1 MMNSFWQD
9 VRYGWRTLMK
19 TPGFTLVALLTLALG
34 IGANTALFSV
44 INAVLLRP
52 LPFAAPERLVAV
64 RSTDQR
70 TSTNGFAST
79 WPDFVDWR
87 AQQTTFEGL
96 AAYSNRSFTL
106 TGMGEAARLN
116 GALITSNLFTLLG
129 TSPQLGR
136 QFTPEEE
143 QPGAHAVLLSH
154 GLWQS
159 RFSGDPQIAGRTL
172 LLGGVSYTIVGVMPQ
187 GFRFP
192 VTGEAAEL
200 WISMGI
206 EGEGRVPRFVQRGN
220 HWIDVIGRLKPG
232 VTLAQAQADLGRIGE
247 QLSKQYPDT
256 NNSVGVATI
265 PLMKFVVGNVSAAL
279 WTLFA
284 AVGCV
289 LLIACA
295 NVANLALA
303 RAATRQREIA
313 VRAALG
319 AQRGRV
325 LRQLLTESMLLASG
339 GGVLG
344 ALLALWGTEALLK
357 LVPPGLPRA
366 AETTLDWRVLG
377 FTLLVSL
384 LTGVLFGLAPA
395 WQMRQTV
402 KTGLTEALKD
412 GSRGAG
418 DSVSGG
424 RLRNTLVVAQV
435 SLAFC
440 LLLAA
445 GLLLN
450 SFWRLQQV
458 KPGFDPHNLLS
469 FRLRLPDARYREP
482 QQISDF
488 YARLTER
495 LKALPGV
502 TEAAATMTMPL
513 SGSNADV
520 GLAIEGEP
528 SDPNRPFPYDTNLR
542 IVQAGYFRTLG
553 IELLQGRDFDARDK
567 RGATDVV
574 IINETLARRNFPNQN
589 PIGRRIQPSIGDE
602 RGMPWREIIGVVRDV
617 RHASLSEASGAEC
630 YLTHTQ
636 SAQPGMGVAIRTT
649 NDPHALIAAVRNEV
663 RALDAELPVFAIKTF
678 EEYLYES
685 VAQPR
690 FTTLLLSL
698 FGVVALLLTA
708 IGLYGVLA
716 YGVTQRTREIGVRLA
731 LGAQPRDVIK
741 LVLKRGLALT
751 LLGVGLGA
759 SASLLLTRL
768 LKDFLFEVSATDPLT
783 FVTIAVMLL
792 SVALFACLIPAR
804 RATKVNPLGALRYE

>member
-1 MMNSFWQD
+1 MNTFWQD
-9 VRYGWRTLMK
+9 VRYGWRTLLK
-19 TPGFTLVALLTLALG
+19 TPGFTLIAIATLALG

-52 LPFAAPERLVAV
+52 LPYAQPERLVAV
-64 RSTDQR
+64 RSTDER
-70 TSTNGFAST
+70 GNSTSGFAST

-87 AQQTTFEGL
+87 ARQTTFEGL

-106 TGMGEAARLN
+106 TGMGEAVRLN
-116 GALITSNLFTLLG
+116 GVLITSNLLTLLR
-129 TSPQLGR
+129 TAPQLGR

-143 QPGAHAVLLSH
+143 QPGAHSVILSH

-159 RFSGDPQIAGRTL
+159 RFNGDPQIAGRTL
-172 LLGGVSYTIVGVMPQ
+172 LLGGVNFTVVGVMPQ

-192 VTGEAAEL
+192 VTGETAEL
-200 WISMGI
+200 WISAGL

-220 HWIDVIGRLKPG
+220 HWIDVLGRLKPG
-232 VTLAQAQADLGRIGE
+232 VTLAQAQAEMSRIGE
-247 QLSKQYPDT
+247 QLAKQYPDT
-256 NNSVGVATI
+256 NNSVGVITV
-265 PLMKFVVGNVSAAL
+265 PFMKFIVGDVSAAL

-319 AQRGRV
+319 AQRSRV
-325 LRQLLTESMLLASG
+325 LRQLLTESMLLAIG
-339 GGVLG
+339 GGLLG

-357 LVPPGLPRA
+357 LVPPGLPRV
-366 AETTLDWRVLG
+366 AETTLDWSVLG

-395 WQMRQTV
+395 WQMGQTI
-402 KTGLTEALKD
+402 KTGLTTALKD
-412 GSRGAG
+412 GARGAG
-418 DSVSGG
+418 DSVSGS

-435 SLAFC
+435 ALAFC

-469 FRLRLPDARYREP
+469 FRLRLPDARYKEP
-482 QQISDF
+482 QQVSDF
-488 YARLTER
+488 YAHLTER

-502 TEAAATMTMPL
+502 TQASASFTLPL
-513 SGSNADV
+513 SGNNADV

-542 IVQAGYFRTLG
+542 IVQPGFFRTLG

-574 IINETLARRNFPNQN
+574 IVNETLARRNFPNQN
-589 PIGRRIQPSIGDE
+589 PLGRRIQPSIGDD

-617 RHASLSEASGAEC
+617 RHASLGEPSGAEC
-630 YLTHTQ
+630 YLAHTQ
-636 SAQPGMGVAIRTT
+636 IPQAGMSVALRTT
-649 NDPHALIAAVRNEV
+649 NEPHALVAAVRNEV
-663 RALDAELPVFAIKTF
+663 RALDAELPVFEIKTF
-678 EEYLYES
+678 EEYLSEA

-698 FGVVALLLTA
+698 FGVTALLLTA

-716 YGVTQRTREIGVRLA
+716 YSVTQRTREIGVRLA
-731 LGAQPRDVIK
+731 LGAQPRAVVTLI
-741 LVLKRGLALT
+741 LKRGVTLT
-751 LLGVGLGA
+751 LLGIGLGA
-759 SASLLLTRL
+759 GASLLLTKL

-783 FVTIAVMLL
+783 FAAIAVLLL
-792 SVALFACLIPAR
+792 SVALFACFIPAR
-804 RATKVNPLGALRYE
+804 RATKVDPLVALRYE

>member
-1 MMNSFWQD
+1 MQNLLQD
-9 VRYGWRTLMK
+9 VRYGWRTLLK

-52 LPFAAPERLVAV
+52 LPFAQPERLVAV
-64 RSTDQR
+64 RSTDER
-70 TSTNGFAST
+70 TGTNGFPSS
-79 WPDFVDWR
+79 WPDFADWR
-87 AQQTTFEGL
+87 AQQTTFDGL

-129 TSPQLGR
+129 AAPQVGR
-136 QFTPEEE
+136 HFTPAEE
-143 QPGAHAVLLSH
+143 QPGAHAVILSH
-154 GLWQS
+154 SLWQS
-159 RFSGDPQIAGRTL
+159 RFNGDPQIAGRTL
-172 LLGGVSYTIVGVMPQ
+172 LLGGINYTIVGVMPQ

-200 WISMGI
+200 WISAGV

-220 HWIDVIGRLKPG
+220 HWIDVLGRLKPG
-232 VTLAQAQADLGRIGE
+232 VTLAQAQADMHRINE
-247 QLSKQYPDT
+247 QLIKQYPDT
-256 NNSVGVATI
+256 NNSIGIKTL
-265 PLMKFVVGNVSAAL
+265 PLMKFVVGDVSAAL

-325 LRQLLTESMLLASG
+325 LRQLLTESLLLALG
-339 GGVLG
+339 GGLLG
-344 ALLALWGTEALLK
+344 MLLALWGTEALLK
-357 LVPPGLPRA
+357 LVPAGLPRI

-395 WQMRQTV
+395 WQMGQTV

-424 RLRNTLVVAQV
+424 RLRNTLVVVQV

-469 FRLRLPDARYREP
+469 FRLRLPDARYHEP

-553 IELLQGRDFDARDK
+553 IELLQGRDFDIRDK
-567 RGATDVV
+567 RGATDTV

-589 PIGRRIQPSIGDE
+589 PIGRRIQPSIGDDS
-602 RGMPWREIIGVVRDV
+602 GMPWRQIIGVVRDV
-617 RHASLSEASGAEC
+617 RHASLGEASGPEC
-630 YLTHTQ
+630 YLAHAQ
-636 SAQPGMGVAIRTT
+636 VAQPGMGLVIRTT

-663 RALDAELPVFAIKTF
+663 RALDAELPIFAIKTF

-685 VAQPR
+685 AAQPR

-731 LGAQPRDVIK
+731 LGAQPRDVVK
-741 LVLKRGLALT
+741 LVLKRGLT
-751 LLGVGLGA
+751 LVLIGVGLGTG
-759 SASLLLTRL
+759 ASLLLTKL
-768 LKDFLFEVSATDPLT
+768 LKDFLYEVSATDPLT
-783 FVTIAVMLL
+783 FAAIAVLLL
-792 SVALFACLIPAR
+792 SVALFACLMPAR
-804 RATKVNPLGALRYE
+804 RATKVDPLVALRYE